1 MNGELMQAGIGAM
14 VIAGVL
20 GLIFGS
26 FLNVCIVRWGAEP
39 KQSVVRPRSRCPRC
53 GNELRPYDNIP
64 VVSWLLLGGK
74 CRSCREPISPLY
86 PVVEL
91 MIGLI
96 WAYMAWRHG
105 ITLEALTGSVFFT
118 ILAGIAITDFR
129 AYIIPDEF
137 TLGGLV
143 LGLMLAAF
151 SGWNALL
158 WAAIGA
164 AAGFALL
171 WTVGYLGTL
180 AFKKEAMGGG
190 DIKMMAMVGA
200 FVGWQGVLLT
210 VFLGAFLGTLIFVP
224 IHLFNR
230 DKLVPFGIFLAL
242 GAAATWIAGEP
253 LLSWYTGYVGI

>member
-1 MNGELMQAGIGAM
+1 
-14 VIAGVL
+14 
-20 GLIFGS
+20 
-26 FLNVCIVRWGAEP
+26 
-39 KQSVVRPRSRCPRC
+39 
-53 GNELRPYDNIP
+53 
-64 VVSWLLLGGK
+64 
-74 CRSCREPISPLY
+74 
-86 PVVEL
+86 
-91 MIGLI
+91 
-96 WAYMAWRHG
+96 WRHG

-230 DKLVPFGIFLAL
+230 D
-242 GAAATWIAGEP
+242 
-253 LLSWYTGYVGI
+253 